1 MMMDRD
7 IEGRVGGTFDST
19 PTSGFEDQGVTEKA
33 KDRVRDIAAD
43 ARHSATEQLETRKG
57 RAADTLNGV
66 ARSLRSS
73 GEQLEAD
80 QIGGGQY
87 VRQAAEQVERLAE
100 YLGQRDVTE
109 MMDQVEDFARRQ
121 PVLFVG
127 GAFAIGVLGA
137 RFLNSSRERLDRSL
151 NDGYRRDF
159 YADQFESRPTGGV
172 AGQDGYGYRDA
183 RSSLGRQGF
192 YDSEPAGRGDMDM
205 RPGMGYAAAPI
216 RTEDDAE
223 RGFGSESIAPARN
236 REETDG

>member
-1 MMMDRD
+1 MMDRD
-7 IEGRVGGTFDST
+7 IEGRVGGIFESP
-19 PTSGFEDQGVTEKA
+19 PTSGYDDEGVSERA
-33 KDRVRDIAAD
+33 KDKVRDIAAE
-43 ARHSATEQLETRKG
+43 ARDSATEQLETRKG
-57 RAADTLNGV
+57 RAADTLSGV

-80 QIGGGQY
+80 HIGGGQY

-100 YLGQRDVTE
+100 YLGQRDVSE

-137 RFLNSSRERLDRSL
+137 RFLNSSRERLDRNSD
-151 NDGYRRDF
+151 DGYRRDF
-159 YADQFESRPTGGV
+159 YGDRVSGRPGGL
-172 AGQDGYGYRDA
+172 AGQDGYGFGDS

-192 YDSEPAGRGDMDM
+192 YDAEPGRGQTDNM

-216 RTEDDAE
+216 RSEEDME
-223 RGFGSESIAPARN
+223 RGFDSDSIAPGRD
-236 REETDG
+236 REGATDG